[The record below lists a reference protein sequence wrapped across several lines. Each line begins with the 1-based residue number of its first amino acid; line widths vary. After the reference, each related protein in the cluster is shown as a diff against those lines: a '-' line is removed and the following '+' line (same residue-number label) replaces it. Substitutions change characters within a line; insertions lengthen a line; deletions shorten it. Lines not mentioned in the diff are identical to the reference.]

1 MGAKLASEL
10 APTNVSFSDYLPSP
24 NPNHETLHTIP
35 ESRVGNC
42 IKELDE
48 GKGVGV
54 DKIPPK
60 ILKWGA
66 HVLIPIL
73 TRLFN
78 KCLLGGIYPDSLKI
92 ARVKPIFK
100 GGMKN
105 QIPSYR
111 PISILA

>member
-1 MGAKLASEL
+1 M
-10 APTNVSFSDYLPSP
+10 PSP
-24 NPNHETLHTIP
+24 NPNHERFVLHTIL
-35 ESRVGNC
+35 ESRVGTL

-48 GKGVGV
+48 DKGVGV

-66 HVLIPIL
+66 HILIPIL
-73 TRLFN
+73 TKLFN

-100 GGMKN
+100 GGIKN

-111 PISILA
+111 PISILTQINQIFEKILRDRSRI